1 MGHNHIMM
9 IRNYLLKDFTYIRS
23 GYAFRGAVVAN
34 ATTGVR
40 VIQQRD
46 IVSNDFSDL
55 TIRKAESSY
64 ARCLLDPGCVLVTSR
79 GTIRAHVFRKSFKAI
94 TTSAVFVLRVRD
106 DVLPE
111 YLAMYINSE
120 MGQCQIKTR
129 QESTTVSAITMQQ
142 IAGLVV
148 PVPDLDVQERLV
160 RLYEMQQRQKLLQNK
175 INVLRDKL
183 LNNILKGV
191 LKG

>member
-1 MGHNHIMM
+1 MM
-9 IRNYLLKDFTYIRS
+9 IRNYLLKDFTDIRS

-34 ATTGVR
+34 AVAGVR
-40 VIQQRD
+40 VIQPSD

-55 TIRKAESSY
+55 VVRKAESSY
-64 ARCLLDPGCVLVTSR
+64 ARCLLKPGVVLVTSR
-79 GTIRAHVFRKSFKAI
+79 GTIRAHVFRKGFKAI

-120 MGQCQIKTR
+120 MGRRQIKTR
-129 QESTTVSAITMQQ
+129 QESTTVSAITMRQ
-142 IAGLVV
+142 IAELVV

-160 RLYEMQQRQKLLQNK
+160 RLYEMQQRQKLLQNE

-183 LNNILKGV
+183 LNNVLKGV
-191 LKG
+191 LNG